1 MTNEL
6 IGKMADNSETI
17 SDIQNY
23 LQSFN
28 KEIGESGD
36 NETAFYAIDTNKLTG
51 QLTQGIDDNTLQML
65 AEQAAT
71 GQHASTS
78 GNNAESGYQTVA
90 IVPDGDSG
98 GYVLIVQ
105 QPQTSDANQT
115 AITTAT
121 NTSVNT
127 TANTSASTAATPK
140 TPKQTQSRLKRIK
153 QEKKDSDRPNDIS
166 VYDFS
171 NVNEDETINE
181 LETTDPRLSTITEEL
196 DESEDVKPNLQKTPK
211 RAKKATPV
219 TQKKPK
225 TSPPSTPANPNQ
237 HMCNYCNYTSNKRYL
252 LSRHMKSHSE
262 ERPHKCGICE
272 RGFKVCSRFNVF
284 SCALRHRFI
293 NRPSLPFKTM

>member
-1 MTNEL
+1 
-6 IGKMADNSETI
+6 MADNSETI

-36 NETAFYAIDTNKLTG
+36 NETAFYAIDAQK
-51 QLTQGIDDNTLQML
+51 LTQGIDDNTLQML

-78 GNNAESGYQTVA
+78 GGNSESGYQTVA
-90 IVPDGDSG
+90 IVPDGESG

-105 QPQTSDANQT
+105 QPQTSDGSQPNLSAATTSSAN
-115 AITTAT
+115 TAT
-121 NTSVNT
+121 
-127 TANTSASTAATPK
+127 TSAATK
-140 TPKQTQSRLKRIK
+140 TPKATPSRLKKIK
-153 QEKKDSDRPNDIS
+153 QEKKDSERPNDIS

-171 NVNEDETINE
+171 NAVEDDTINE
-181 LETTDPRLSTITEEL
+181 LENPNESTLNEDMEEP
-196 DESEDVKPNLQKTPK
+196 EDVKPNLQKTPK
-211 RAKKATPV
+211 RAKKASPASSS
-219 TQKKPK
+219 KKAK
-225 TSPPSTPANPNQ
+225 TSPPSTPSNPNQ

-272 RGFKVCSRFNVF
+272 RGFKVCSDDLLCLTLN
-284 SCALRHRFI
+284 
-293 NRPSLPFKTM
+293 